1 MDATNILPRGRRR
14 RMVNG
19 IILSA
24 LALVLS
30 LWLVTRSP
38 SSFWGVLVFGLV
50 WLAAL
55 MLLQARDHT

>member
-1 MDATNILPRGRRR
+1 MDAANILPRGRRR
-14 RMVNG
+14 RIVNG
-19 IILSA
+19 VILSA

-30 LWLVTRSP
+30 AWLVTRTP
-38 SSFWGVLVFGLV
+38 SSLWGVLVFALV

>member
-14 RMVNG
+14 RMANG
-19 IILSA
+19 VILSA

-38 SSFWGVLVFGLV
+38 SSLWGVLVFVLV

>member
-14 RMVNG
+14 RTVNG
-19 IILSA
+19 VILSA
-24 LALVLS
+24 LALALS
-30 LWLVTRSP
+30 LWLVLRSP
-38 SSFWGVLVFGLV
+38 SSLWGVLVFVLV